1 MNAEFENQYK
11 INFDQRKS
19 EFNKLVDSFIN
30 NDLNKELSNLVDRD
44 TIGLLKKT
52 DGKNV
57 EGLEERIKEKVSESI
72 KNDIE
77 LWKKE
82 ADEIYT
88 KIFKNI
94 NEKNPN
100 TILTVKSYLEDLQKN
115 RMVRYHENMNS
126 YFIGEAYNSLNG
138 FMRDNNAIGKFTK
151 AMQNDYIKTLERI
164 DKNIEGKKDDYVRK
178 QREDLLTHLESKDL
192 EEKMGEAVDI
202 NQIETLF
209 PEIELTNLETKQEKE
224 IFGLTTDELITR
236 SSSLFEIVGVNL
248 SIDKNGKVVGYK
260 EGEATLTS
268 EELEG
273 KLIFNNENNQFPYV
287 LRISGEDKSE
297 YTLMFAGGDIRW
309 DSINNKYII
318 STTEYVYTID
328 AIHKIFERRDKKEEK
343 SSYVPIEY
351 EQMRDEL
358 RLKGIETDKIKGL
371 DLEMP
376 QR

>member
-1 MNAEFENQYK
+1 MSAEFENQYK

-44 TIGLLKKT
+44 TVGLLKKT

-57 EGLEERIKEKVSESI
+57 EGLEDRIKEKVSESI

-82 ADEIYT
+82 ADDIYT

-126 YFIGEAYNSLNG
+126 FFIGEAYNSLNG
-138 FMRDNNAIGKFTK
+138 FMRDNNVIGKFTK

-164 DKNIEGKKDDYVRK
+164 DKNIEEKKDDYVRK

-209 PEIELTNLETKQEKE
+209 PDIELTDLETKQEKE

-248 SIDKNGKVVGYK
+248 SVDKNGKVVGYK
-260 EGEATLTS
+260 QGEATLTS
-268 EELEG
+268 EELDG

-328 AIHKIFERRDKKEEK
+328 VIHKIFERRDKKVEK

-371 DLEMP
+371 DLEMS